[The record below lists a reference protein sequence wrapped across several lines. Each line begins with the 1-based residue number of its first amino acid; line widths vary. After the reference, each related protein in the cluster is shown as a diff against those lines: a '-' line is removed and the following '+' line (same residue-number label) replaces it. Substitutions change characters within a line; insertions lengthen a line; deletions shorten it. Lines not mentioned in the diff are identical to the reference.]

1 MAEVTSFMGI
11 AFGFC
16 QLLPSH
22 NPLPSNLHVIHGD
35 ECGSPRPDLQP
46 DLSEEWA
53 HLQPAS
59 PAVDFHLWLCC
70 KYERL
75 KFVHDPKYL
84 LRAGTAGR
92 IDTDW
97 RSRICPLYSVQVR
110 DYSGTYTVKLIPC
123 TTAQNMEYTVP
134 PVCSPR
140 EPVTFDLDIRFQQV
154 RHYFSF
160 TLGSTIF
167 LCCQTIF
174 SLSLWLALSLSVVML
189 YFMMRPSVGERPGC
203 SGVQSEHSDVLAVQ
217 EELMALWWLHGFRSG
232 EWCSLFWRC
241 ALFLDLKTCIVCAK
255 KKRLYLL
262 L

>member
-1 MAEVTSFMGI
+1 MAEVTRFIGI

-16 QLLPSH
+16 QLPSH
-22 NPLPSNLHVIHGD
+22 NPLPSNIHGD

-174 SLSLWLALSLSVVML
+174 SLSLWLALSLLRYAILHDASLCRWATRLQWSSVWTL
-189 YFMMRPSVGERPGC
+189 RC
-203 SGVQSEHSDVLAVQ
+203 SCCPRGAYGS
-217 EELMALWWLHGFRSG
+217 LMAPWVSVR
-232 EWCSLFWRC
+232 R
-241 ALFLDLKTCIVCAK
+241 VM
-255 KKRLYLL
+255 
-262 L
+262 